1 MTTDPPTREPLT
13 RDPLPRDPLP
23 RDPLPGEPLTHEPL
37 TLAGIGAVLPGP
49 DGPCVDTPT
58 LWEIVRTGTSCLTP
72 FEHEG
77 LPLRIAGQVRGWD
90 PVTALGVSERVG
102 GRMARITALA
112 TGAVKNALDDAG
124 LKPEDLDDGRTV
136 LVVASLQF
144 AFQEARRY
152 FTMYEHGG
160 QEALGMEYWLT
171 GTPGSVTSGICSV
184 LGISPQTLTVSGAC
198 NCSLRALEV
207 AATMLHAGTVD
218 RAVVVGADATLDPI
232 CVSSTTNESK
242 RRGFRI
248 STLSADPASVR
259 PHDEDQDGNAPGE
272 GALAVVLESARAARV
287 GSPAPRKGR
296 EELRDQPPPARGVGT
311 VLPAERLGLWFRTSR
326 SNGSNP
332 MISGPPDNF
341 SRDAHA
347 LLTGA
352 GTGMQELA
360 FVNSFADGSRHV
372 EDLFCEALTGLRK
385 LTDYD
390 GPLLLTNQ
398 EAAFGHVFGFVG
410 LLKFVSSVLMFRHG
424 TVAPVVGC
432 RTPYARLDATPV
444 RGAGAPLKGR
454 HALVTVAGGGGDA
467 TSLLIE
473 YPEA

>member
-1 MTTDPPTREPLT
+1 MTTEPLS
-13 RDPLPRDPLP
+13 R
-23 RDPLPGEPLTHEPL
+23 EPL

-49 DGPCVDTPT
+49 DGPCVDPPT
-58 LWEIVRTGTSCLTP
+58 LWEIIRTGTSCLTP
-72 FEHEG
+72 FAYEG
-77 LPLRIAGQVRGWD
+77 LPLRIAGQVSGWD

-144 AFQEARRY
+144 SFQEAGRY
-152 FTMYEHGG
+152 FTMYERGG

-184 LGISPQTLTVSGAC
+184 LGINAQTLTISGSC
-198 NCSLRALEV
+198 NCSLRALEM

-232 CVSSTTNESK
+232 CVSSTTFESK

-248 STLSADPASVR
+248 STVSADAGSVR
-259 PHDEDQDGNAPGE
+259 PHDEEQDGNAPGE
-272 GALAVVLESARAARV
+272 GALAVVLESARAARTD
-287 GSPAPRKGR
+287 GTP
-296 EELRDQPPPARGVGT
+296 LR
-311 VLPAERLGLWFRTSR
+311 LWFRSSR

-332 MISGPPDNF
+332 MISGSPENF

-347 LLTGA
+347 LLTQA
-352 GTGMQELA
+352 GIGMERLA

-385 LTDYD
+385 ATGYD
-390 GPLLLTNQ
+390 GRLLLTNQ

-444 RGAGAPLKGR
+444 RDGGVPLEGR

>member
-1 MTTDPPTREPLT
+1 MTTE
-13 RDPLPRDPLP
+13 PLPR
-23 RDPLPGEPLTHEPL
+23 EPL

-49 DGPCVDTPT
+49 DGPCVDPPT
-58 LWEIVRTGTSCLTP
+58 LWEIIRTGTSCLTP
-72 FEHEG
+72 FEYEG
-77 LPLRIAGQVRGWD
+77 LPLRIAGQVSGWD
-90 PVTALGVSERVG
+90 PVPALGVSARVG

-112 TGAVKNALDDAG
+112 AGAVKNALDDAG

-144 AFQEARRY
+144 AFQEAGRY
-152 FTMYEHGG
+152 FTMYERGG

-184 LGISPQTLTVSGAC
+184 LGINAQTLTISGSC

-207 AATMLHAGTVD
+207 AATMLQAGTVD

-232 CVSSTTNESK
+232 CVSSTTFESK

-248 STLSADPASVR
+248 STVSADTGSVR
-259 PHDEDQDGNAPGE
+259 PHDEEQDGNAPGE
-272 GALAVVLESARAARV
+272 GALAVVLESARAERTD
-287 GSPAPRKGR
+287 GTP
-296 EELRDQPPPARGVGT
+296 LR
-311 VLPAERLGLWFRTSR
+311 LWFRSSR

-332 MISGPPDNF
+332 MISGSPENF

-347 LLTGA
+347 LLTQA
-352 GTGMQELA
+352 GTGMERLA

-385 LTDYD
+385 ATGYD
-390 GPLLLTNQ
+390 GRLLLTNQ

-444 RGAGAPLKGR
+444 CDGGVPLEGR

>member
-1 MTTDPPTREPLT
+1 MTTEPLT
-13 RDPLPRDPLP
+13 L
-23 RDPLPGEPLTHEPL
+23 EPL

-49 DGPCVDTPT
+49 DGPCVDPPT
-58 LWEIVRTGTSCLTP
+58 LWEIIRTGTSCLTP
-72 FEHEG
+72 FEYER
-77 LPLRIAGQVRGWD
+77 LPLRIAGQVSGWD
-90 PVTALGVSERVG
+90 PVTALGVSARVG

-144 AFQEARRY
+144 AFQEAGRY
-152 FTMYEHGG
+152 FTMYERGG

-184 LGISPQTLTVSGAC
+184 LGINAQTLTISGSC

-207 AATMLHAGTVD
+207 AATMLRAGTVD

-232 CVSSTTNESK
+232 CVSSTTFESK

-248 STLSADPASVR
+248 STVSADTGSVR
-259 PHDEDQDGNAPGE
+259 PHDEEQDGNAPGE
-272 GALAVVLESARAARV
+272 GALAVVLESARAARP
-287 GSPAPRKGR
+287 GIP
-296 EELRDQPPPARGVGT
+296 LR
-311 VLPAERLGLWFRTSR
+311 LWFRSSR

-332 MISGPPDNF
+332 MISGSPENF

-347 LLTGA
+347 LLTHA
-352 GTGMQELA
+352 GIGMERLA

-385 LTDYD
+385 ATGYD

-444 RGAGAPLKGR
+444 RDGGVPLEGR

>member
-1 MTTDPPTREPLT
+1 MTLT
-13 RDPLPRDPLP
+13 
-23 RDPLPGEPLTHEPL
+23 
-37 TLAGIGAVLPGP
+37 GIGAVLPGP

-58 LWEIVRTGTSCLTP
+58 LWEIVRAGTSCLTP
-72 FEHEG
+72 FAYEG
-77 LPLRIAGQVRGWD
+77 LPLHIAGQVGGWD

-102 GRMARITALA
+102 GRMARITQLA

-124 LKPEDLDDGRTV
+124 LKAEDLDDGRTV

-144 AFQEARRY
+144 AFQEAGRY
-152 FTMYEHGG
+152 FAMYERGG

-198 NCSLRALEV
+198 NCSLRALEI

-248 STLSADPASVR
+248 STLSTDPASVR
-259 PHDEDQDGNAPGE
+259 PHDEEQDGNAPGE
-272 GALAVVLESARAARV
+272 GALAVVLESAHTGHTGRTGHTMNAAQ
-287 GSPAPRKGR
+287 PAGMP
-296 EELRDQPPPARGVGT
+296 LR
-311 VLPAERLGLWFRTSR
+311 LWFRTSR

-352 GTGMQELA
+352 GIGMEELA

-372 EDLFCEALTGLRK
+372 EDLFCEALTGLR
-385 LTDYD
+385 TAMEYD

-410 LLKFVSSVLMFRHG
+410 LLKFVSSALMFQHG

-444 RGAGAPLKGR
+444 RGAGVPLEGR

-473 YPEA
+473 YPEG